1 MKGKKMDNIIY
12 YAPVIVVVLMFLIHE
27 RIVVT
32 PEQLE
37 KKHREII
44 KEVESRFATID
55 SCEDLKNQIGDMK
68 DKIDKIYDCLILK

>member
-1 MKGKKMDNIIY
+1 MMENILY
-12 YAPVIVVVLMFLIHE
+12 YSPVIIVVLMFLIHE

-32 PEQLE
+32 PEQME

-44 KEVESRFATID
+44 QEVERRFATID
-55 SCEDLKNQIGDMK
+55 SCEDLKSQIGEMK